1 MIAIIKHKKLI
12 CIRGRDN
19 MFIRAEEIVTRECLG
34 QMFTRVTFRADELC
48 KYNTPY
54 LNLFTFCLMHDLL
67 KKAEGREA
75 YVPNIAV
82 IDLRE
87 SEDEKKNETVREICR
102 RYKIDII

>member
-1 MIAIIKHKKLI
+1 
-12 CIRGRDN
+12 
-19 MFIRAEEIVTRECLG
+19 
-34 QMFTRVTFRADELC
+34 
-48 KYNTPY
+48 
-54 LNLFTFCLMHDLL
+54 MHDLL